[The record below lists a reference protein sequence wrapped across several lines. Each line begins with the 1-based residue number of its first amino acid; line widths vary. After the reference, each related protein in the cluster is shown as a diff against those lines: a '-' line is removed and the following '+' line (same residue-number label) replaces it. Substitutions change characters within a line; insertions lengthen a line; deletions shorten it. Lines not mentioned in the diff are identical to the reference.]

1 MASSWGDV
9 VSKQADQISDRL
21 RQLVSSGLHFLR
33 DELGVDLGL
42 KPELCAAWVIPTTA
56 LICLVLL
63 LVLVAACG
71 GSWRRKHGVARSK
84 SAPAEVV
91 KAPPVKAPKADEPKK
106 KTKKKSAEKAKKSKK
121 KPKPEVKPTQA
132 VSSTDGKEPDEGAWE
147 TKISNREKRQQRK
160 KEKGSNDESGSPGSG
175 QHAGQ
180 QAEQQPAA
188 PVNTKKNKVLST
200 WNNVSS
206 VNTGGRTDMSVKHPP
221 QVNPSD
227 RNKSSAAIKTTGH
240 RTSETF
246 AWAQESNAAGV
257 PVSQPSSAELGNGH
271 PIADEWSGFNGVGAV
286 DPSSDWNAP
295 TELWGN
301 YDEPKPEKPAA
312 QETSVSQLQESDD
325 DKDKGDPSGSS
336 KSKRKKKKK
345 KKPEDETAGS
355 QVNIENSSVPAEC
368 GSVKPRPHVPV
379 EESTKQI
386 LAPQSGQNWVLE
398 TQVVSPSEVGP
409 CQLAQILTL
418 AHFSCFKHI
427 NFEDKMLPNNV
438 TNRCH
443 DEEIIS
449 IIHSLLLIN
458 AVVLLI
464 LLSALNDPVQYHYH
478 LTSAELGTDLDV
490 MDDANMCIAAAIS
503 LLMILICGMAAYGAY
518 KQHAAWIIPFFCY
531 QIFDFAL
538 NTLVAISVM
547 VYPNTIQDYLEQLPG
562 TFPYKEDL
570 MSTNNICLVFAV
582 LIFIGC
588 ILAFKAYLIACVWN
602 CYRYVSGRGTTEV
615 LVYVTTN
622 DTTVLLPSYEEVVAI
637 PPKKPP
643 PE

>member
-21 RQLVSSGLHFLR
+21 RQLASSGLHFLR

-42 KPELCAAWVIPTTA
+42 KPELYAAWVIPTTA
-56 LICLVLL
+56 LIGLVLL

-106 KTKKKSAEKAKKSKK
+106 KTKKKSAEKKNQSNGGTVPEPREQVKAVKEVPKQASAPPPAPAAPAAPAAAPAAARPPQRQPRQPQPPPQPPSQTSPQSSPQPQAPANAKDEKAKKSKK

-188 PVNTKKNKVLST
+188 PVNTKKNKESQNLKAAKTDASISPVLST

-227 RNKSSAAIKTTGH
+227 RNKSSAVIKTTGH

-246 AWAQESNAAGV
+246 SWAQESNGSWSNVDGRSKPEVNRMNFSMPRLNQSAAGV

-386 LAPQSGQNWVLE
+386 LAPQSGQ
-398 TQVVSPSEVGP
+398 SE
-409 CQLAQILTL
+409 
-418 AHFSCFKHI
+418 
-427 NFEDKMLPNNV
+427 
-438 TNRCH
+438 
-443 DEEIIS
+443 
-449 IIHSLLLIN
+449 
-458 AVVLLI
+458 
-464 LLSALNDPVQYHYH
+464 
-478 LTSAELGTDLDV
+478 
-490 MDDANMCIAAAIS
+490 
-503 LLMILICGMAAYGAY
+503 
-518 KQHAAWIIPFFCY
+518 
-531 QIFDFAL
+531 
-538 NTLVAISVM
+538 
-547 VYPNTIQDYLEQLPG
+547 
-562 TFPYKEDL
+562 
-570 MSTNNICLVFAV
+570 
-582 LIFIGC
+582 
-588 ILAFKAYLIACVWN
+588 
-602 CYRYVSGRGTTEV
+602 
-615 LVYVTTN
+615 
-622 DTTVLLPSYEEVVAI
+622 
-637 PPKKPP
+637 
-643 PE
+643 

>member
-21 RQLVSSGLHFLR
+21 RQFASSGLHFLR

-42 KPELCAAWVIPTTA
+42 KPELYAAWVIPTTA
-56 LICLVLL
+56 LIGLVLL

-106 KTKKKSAEKAKKSKK
+106 KTKKKSAEKKNQSNGGTVPEPREQVKAVKEVPKQASAPPPAPAAPAAPAAAPAAARPPQRQPRQPQPPPQPPSQTSPQSSPQPQAPANAKDEKAKKSKK

-188 PVNTKKNKVLST
+188 PVNTKKNKESQNLKAAKTDASISPVLST

-227 RNKSSAAIKTTGH
+227 RNKSSAVIKTTGH

-246 AWAQESNAAGV
+246 SWAQESNGSWSNVDGRSKPEVNRMNFSMPRLNQSAAGV

-271 PIADEWSGFNGVGAV
+271 PIADEWSGFNGVGAKSQQLKRHLF
-286 DPSSDWNAP
+286 PSCRNLMMTRTKEILLGVASP
-295 TELWGN
+295 RE
-301 YDEPKPEKPAA
+301 
-312 QETSVSQLQESDD
+312 
-325 DKDKGDPSGSS
+325 
-336 KSKRKKKKK
+336 RKKK

-386 LAPQSGQNWVLE
+386 LAPQSGQKKSDQNLE
-398 TQVVSPSEVGP
+398 LQ
-409 CQLAQILTL
+409 
-418 AHFSCFKHI
+418 
-427 NFEDKMLPNNV
+427 
-438 TNRCH
+438 
-443 DEEIIS
+443 
-449 IIHSLLLIN
+449 
-458 AVVLLI
+458 
-464 LLSALNDPVQYHYH
+464 
-478 LTSAELGTDLDV
+478 
-490 MDDANMCIAAAIS
+490 
-503 LLMILICGMAAYGAY
+503 
-518 KQHAAWIIPFFCY
+518 KQ
-531 QIFDFAL
+531 
-538 NTLVAISVM
+538 
-547 VYPNTIQDYLEQLPG
+547 
-562 TFPYKEDL
+562 KK
-570 MSTNNICLVFAV
+570 
-582 LIFIGC
+582 
-588 ILAFKAYLIACVWN
+588 KA
-602 CYRYVSGRGTTEV
+602 RRET
-615 LVYVTTN
+615 
-622 DTTVLLPSYEEVVAI
+622 
-637 PPKKPP
+637 
-643 PE
+643 